1 MDHETGPSRRFILD
15 DQDIGINVGLNGRRK
30 LRPFSGPMYI
40 ILMNPIG
47 IHFGYWTQYWDSEP
61 IQFVKRAQKCGFDV
75 LEVNAPK
82 ITLMSD
88 AERDALQGA
97 AADAGLGLT
106 YSIGMKADMDLA
118 SEDAATRKK
127 GVAFLQD
134 VARAMKYLG
143 GTVLAGINYSSWPR
157 KLLPGEDKQ
166 ILTDRAVEGVRE
178 AIKAA
183 EDCGVLFCVEVVNRF
198 EQFIMNT
205 AAEGIAFAERIG
217 SPNCK
222 ILLDTFHMNIEEDS
236 LRGSIVEAGDWLGHF
251 HLGEPNR
258 RPPGRGRMPWPEIFG
273 ALREINYQGAV
284 VMEPFLVPGGEVGR
298 DISVYRDLLGSAD
311 LDEEAARSVQFVR
324 SEQSKR

>member
-1 MDHETGPSRRFILD
+1 
-15 DQDIGINVGLNGRRK
+15 
-30 LRPFSGPMYI
+30 
-40 ILMNPIG
+40 MNPIG
-47 IHFGYWTQYWDSEP
+47 IHFGYWTQHWDSEP
-61 IQFVKRAQKCGFDV
+61 IQFVKRAQKCGFDI

-82 ITLMSD
+82 ITRMSD
-88 AERDALQGA
+88 TERDALKGA
-97 AADAGLGLT
+97 AGDAGLGLT
-106 YSIGMKADMDLA
+106 YSIGMTADMDLA

-134 VARAMKYLG
+134 VARTMKHMD
-143 GTVLAGINYSSWPR
+143 GTVMAGVNYSSWPR

-166 ILTDRAVEGVRE
+166 VLTNRAVEGVRE

-205 AAEGIAFAERIG
+205 AAEGIAFAERVG

-222 ILLDTFHMNIEEDS
+222 IHLDTFHINIEEDS
-236 LRGSIVEAGDWLGHF
+236 IGGAIVEAGAWLGHF

-273 ALREINYQGAV
+273 ALREINYQGAL
-284 VMEPFLVPGGEVGR
+284 VMEPFLIPGGEVGR
-298 DISVYRDLLGSAD
+298 DIAVYRYLPGSDD
-311 LDEEAARSVQFVR
+311 LDGEAARSVQFVR
-324 SEQSKR
+324 SEQKKC